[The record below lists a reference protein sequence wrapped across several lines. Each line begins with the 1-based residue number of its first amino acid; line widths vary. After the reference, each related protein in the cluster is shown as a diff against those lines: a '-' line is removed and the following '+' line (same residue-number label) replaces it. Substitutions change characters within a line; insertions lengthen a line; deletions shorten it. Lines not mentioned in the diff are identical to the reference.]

1 MVIVEQ
7 MKAKDQ
13 WLLLGR
19 EGRGSRS
26 FLGCMRESIF
36 GLANI
41 TISQSLL
48 LMNEYIQ

>member
-1 MVIVEQ
+1 MVIAEQ
-7 MKAKDQ
+7 MKAKDK
-13 WLLLGR
+13 WLLLPG
-19 EGRGSRS
+19 GGGSRS